1 MKRGEIFTSKNQKVF
16 RGRGLR
22 QEQPGELTLTAE
34 CPQTSYLDLSG
45 RVPANAI
52 GNGIGKGGKEWE
64 KGREREGKKRK
75 GKMGSCVPLETET
88 WLRH

>member
-45 RVPANAI
+45 RVPAK
-52 GNGIGKGGKEWE
+52 IGKGGKEWE